1 MSLFETTSVSITKFD
16 TPESDG
22 FVADSDTSF
31 REQIFNIAKTEV
43 ESMVEP
49 DGIADDIGWESVP
62 LVRVYR
68 RIIDQR
74 RLTCQYPAGGAMHQ
88 GHDASWTV
96 SDQATRLAF
105 AALSRSKVA

>member
-62 LVRVYR
+62 LVRIHR

-74 RLTCQYPAGGAMHQ
+74 RLTCQYLDDRYRVAGMQ
-88 GHDASWTV
+88 LSEIYFDRRFPFRFLPPIV
-96 SDQATRLAF
+96 S
-105 AALSRSKVA
+105 

>member
-1 MSLFETTSVSITKFD
+1 MLAINLDEDLIDVKRVAKTTMSLFETTSVSITKFD

-22 FVADSDTSF
+22 FVADTDTSF

-62 LVRVYR
+62 LVPVHR

-74 RLTCQYPAGGAMHQ
+74 RLTCQYPALVLEISGA
-88 GHDASWTV
+88 
-96 SDQATRLAF
+96 
-105 AALSRSKVA
+105 